1 MDCSQFRLKVSFY
14 LDRELSFAE
23 QKIFSQHG
31 EECSD
36 CAELLAEIKRV
47 KMALRQGISESL
59 SPDFVSRLQE
69 RLRSEVDRKPAWW
82 RRLTVPQRFGFSP
95 VSLGGMV
102 AAALAVLVLGVSL
115 FQHESAPLV
124 DPPQSAIQ
132 TGRPA
137 MLAPNV
143 QGANAT
149 PTPLLTTSPDDSISN
164 RRDSSRR
171 DFSRQIKYVNQSR

>member
-1 MDCSQFRLKVSFY
+1 MDCSQFRLKISSY
-14 LDRELSFAE
+14 LDLELSFTE
-23 QKIFSQHG
+23 QKIFSQHD
-31 EECSD
+31 EDCSD
-36 CAELLAEIKRV
+36 CTELLAEIKRV
-47 KMALRQGISESL
+47 KLALRRGISESL
-59 SPDFVSRLQE
+59 SPDFVTRLQE

-82 RRLTVPQRFGFSP
+82 RRLTVPQRLGFSP

-102 AAALAVLVLGVSL
+102 AAALAVVVLGVSL

-143 QGANAT
+143 LGANPTAT
-149 PTPLLTTSPDDSISN
+149 PWLTTLPADSISN
-164 RRDSSRR
+164 HRDSSRR
-171 DFSRQIKYVNQSR
+171 DFSRQIKVVNQRR

>member
-1 MDCSQFRLKVSFY
+1 MNCSQFRFKISLD

-23 QKIFSQHG
+23 QKIFSQHD

-36 CAELLAEIKRV
+36 CAELLAEIK
-47 KMALRQGISESL
+47 KMKLALKQGIAVSI
-59 SPDFVSRLQE
+59 SPDFLSRLQE
-69 RLRSEVDRKPAWW
+69 RLRSEVDRKPVWW

-124 DPPQSAIQ
+124 DPPQSAVQ
-132 TGRPA
+132 TGQPA
-137 MLAPNV
+137 MPTPNV
-143 QGANAT
+143 QAVNPAF
-149 PTPLLTTSPDDSISN
+149 TPLLTTLPADTISN
-164 RRDSSRR
+164 RRDSSQR
-171 DFSRQIKYVNQSR
+171 DFSRRIKFVNQSK

>member
-1 MDCSQFRLKVSFY
+1 MDCSQFRLKISTY

-23 QKIFSQHG
+23 QKIFSQHD

-36 CAELLAEIKRV
+36 CAELLAEIKRM
-47 KMALRQGISESL
+47 KLALRQGISESL

-82 RRLTVPQRFGFSP
+82 WRLTVPQRFGFSP

-102 AAALAVLVLGVSL
+102 AATIAVLVIGVSL

-132 TGRPA
+132 AGGPA
-137 MLAPNV
+137 MLAPNS
-143 QGANAT
+143 QGASPT
-149 PTPLLTTSPDDSISN
+149 STPLLTTLPTDSVSN

-171 DFSRQIKYVNQSR
+171 DFSRQIKVVNQRR